1 MAKAS
6 NSLKTPIPANS
17 SAPFSLSP
25 SALATVAPTSFLQ
38 AHLSS
43 SSLPIRPN
51 GRTPATLR
59 PISLNLRSLTHTN
72 GSSFIRLGDT
82 SVVCGVRAEILD
94 VKDIANYRVKRTTDA
109 STSTSA
115 NSEFDFEIWQND
127 LLVPNLE
134 LNTGCSPSHIPGNPP
149 SSFAQSLSHR
159 LLTLL
164 RSSHL
169 ISASDLKIYFQNPLE
184 PSEKPILK
192 AYWTLYI
199 DILVLSYGGSIFSAS
214 WLAMVAAL
222 TDTVLPDARWDV
234 DLEGVI
240 CDSEIVN
247 AKKVNLKG
255 MPVPLS
261 FVGFEVEGGK
271 NQWVLLDSDEFEEA
285 ICGGESVVVV
295 DKKAGEGGFR
305 VLRIDKT
312 GDSVVGGKEITEIAT
327 KAGERW
333 EHWTDILKKSLGKD

>member
-1 MAKAS
+1 MAKTS
-6 NSLKTPIPANS
+6 NSSSIAVAAPP

-25 SALATVAPTSFLQ
+25 SALATVAPKSFLQ

-43 SSLPIRPN
+43 ASPPIRPN
-51 GRTPATLR
+51 GRTPSTLR

-94 VKDIANYRVKRTTDA
+94 LRDIANYRVRRTAD
-109 STSTSA
+109 SPTSCSA
-115 NSEFDFEIWQND
+115 NSESDCEIWQND
-127 LLVPNLE
+127 LLVPNVE
-134 LNTGCSPSHIPGNPP
+134 LSTGCSPSHIPGNPP
-149 SSFAQSLSHR
+149 SSLAQSLSHR
-159 LLTLL
+159 LLSLL

-169 ISASDLKIYFQNPLE
+169 ILPSDLKIYFQNPLE
-184 PSEKPILK
+184 PSEAPVLK

-222 TDTVLPDARWDV
+222 ADTILPDARWHV
-234 DLEGVI
+234 DLKSVI
-240 CDSEIVN
+240 CDPETNN
-247 AKKVNLKG
+247 AKILKLNG

-261 FVGFEVEGGK
+261 FVGFEVKSGK
-271 NQWVLLDSDEFEEA
+271 DQWVLLDPDEFEEG

-295 DKKAGEGGFR
+295 DKKTVGDGFKL
-305 VLRIDKT
+305 LRIDKS
-312 GDSVVGGKEITEIAT
+312 GDCVVGGQEIREIAAE
-327 KAGERW
+327 AGERW
-333 EHWTDILKKSLGKD
+333 EEWMNLLNKSMGKG